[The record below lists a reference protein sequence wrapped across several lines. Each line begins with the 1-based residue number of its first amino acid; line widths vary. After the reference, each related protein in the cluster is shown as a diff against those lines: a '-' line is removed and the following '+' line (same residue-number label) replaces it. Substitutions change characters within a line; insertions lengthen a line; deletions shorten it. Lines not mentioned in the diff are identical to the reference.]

1 MRYGTSQRSCPKL
14 EQFCRMLFL
23 SGFSS
28 KVHRLPAFR
37 LLQTTARFRSMSTIE
52 SVTEEIAKQKTL
64 FNDLRLNNAEPSA
77 VDEAKKKLGELQKT
91 LGAMSKASGGHKD
104 AGKKK
109 ERLLLKT
116 GKARQLQSTFIST
129 SNLSSS
135 GIGHSRLWPRR
146 DVLS

>member
-1 MRYGTSQRSCPKL
+1 
-14 EQFCRMLFL
+14 
-23 SGFSS
+23 
-28 KVHRLPAFR
+28 
-37 LLQTTARFRSMSTIE
+37 MSTIE